1 MIILLESL
9 ILSLLEK
16 YSYLLIKKTFGK
28 MIFIISLEYIFF
40 VKEPGEF
47 FYVSEQSIFLTIST
61 KIMKKGYLNIT
72 IALLRILSIS
82 SSFNPLI
89 PFLSFSSI
97 KSERYSGLLGLRLM
111 KCSKSE
117 VIICLK
123 TRSSLKDSARNR
135 SNLS

>member
-9 ILSLLEK
+9 IFSLLEK

-47 FYVSEQSIFLTIST
+47 FYVSEQSMFKSML
-61 KIMKKGYLNIT
+61 KKEYLNIT